1 MIVVKIG
8 GSVICKDPSK
18 AVADLVNYAGEAV
31 AIHGGGCAVND
42 LMKALGLQPKFLT
55 HPGGVVSRY
64 TDYETL
70 RAFVMAMSWIN
81 KTVVASLAAR
91 GIPAVGLTGA
101 DGAVVKAKR
110 KEKVVVVDERGRQRV
125 VDGGYSGKIVDVDA
139 KALLPPPLKVLAPI
153 ALSERG
159 ELLNVD
165 GDQIAFEVASRLGAS
180 LSSSATWTL
189 DRKRE
194 GRGEVGSRRGGEAG
208 QVRGG
213 QGRHEAQVARGRRGG
228 EDGRGDH
235 NIQRPSRFAHREGAG
250 GGRHPYHPILI
261 EGKV

>member
-8 GSVICKDPSK
+8 GSVICKDPSR
-18 AVADLVNYAGEAV
+18 AVADLANYAGEAV

-165 GDQIAFEVASRLGAS
+165 GDQIAFEVASRLGAKLVI
-180 LSSSATWTL
+180 LSDVDGLIVGGRVVERL
-189 DRKRE
+189 DPD
-194 GRGEVGSRRGGEAG
+194 EAERLAKSEE
-208 QVRGG
+208 VRGG
-213 QGRHEAQVARGRRGG
+213 MKRKLLAAAEAARRGVETIIYNG
-228 EDGRGDH
+228 LADSPIGR
-235 NIQRPSRFAHREGAG
+235 ALAGAG
-250 GGRHPYHPILI
+250 THITPS
-261 EGKV
+261 